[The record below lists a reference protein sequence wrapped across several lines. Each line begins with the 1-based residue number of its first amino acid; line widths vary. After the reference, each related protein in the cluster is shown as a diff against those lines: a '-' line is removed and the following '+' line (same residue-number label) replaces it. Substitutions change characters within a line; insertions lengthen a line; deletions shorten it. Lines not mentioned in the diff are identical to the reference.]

1 MSQNVTSLI
10 KWKGRKN
17 SFLWYRASEKN
28 FAYRFMNKNSLFRVK
43 VVTDFDFEQ
52 FLTLLTVYLPN
63 VNELSLTK
71 TQRVTIVFNFA
82 MSTHVQC
89 QHKDHEAK
97 NVARYEKPL
106 SVSIFIKYGKFW
118 ITSLSHIIKHKLLI
132 SEECKYSFTDV
143 LLKLSLWC
151 NNFKTG

>member
-1 MSQNVTSLI
+1 MIYKYNVYKLNLKKHCSEKRGIVVDEMTQ
-10 KWKGRKN
+10 RN
-17 SFLWYRASEKN
+17 SFIN
-28 FAYRFMNKNSLFRVK
+28 FHIL
-43 VVTDFDFEQ
+43 
-52 FLTLLTVYLPN
+52 YLPKPK
-63 VNELSLTK
+63 LLDRPSLTK